1 MTNAFI
7 KAILISLEFYWSIS
21 NLLFKVAMFIGKK
34 SHAALQWSEQG
45 YNIEF
50 RWEQGAKQQTEHLNI
65 ELVNGDIRLDLKSNP
80 HIQIL
85 EPATV
90 LCGYSTEH
98 GGPVIW

>member
-1 MTNAFI
+1 MCT
-7 KAILISLEFYWSIS
+7 
-21 NLLFKVAMFIGKK
+21 GKK
-34 SHAALQWSEQG
+34 SHTALQWSEQG

-85 EPATV
+85 ASQPPCYVDIQHNTV
-90 LCGYSTEH
+90 GQLYGEYTANLLYHFYRCLIFHLCSCQSLSN
-98 GGPVIW
+98 